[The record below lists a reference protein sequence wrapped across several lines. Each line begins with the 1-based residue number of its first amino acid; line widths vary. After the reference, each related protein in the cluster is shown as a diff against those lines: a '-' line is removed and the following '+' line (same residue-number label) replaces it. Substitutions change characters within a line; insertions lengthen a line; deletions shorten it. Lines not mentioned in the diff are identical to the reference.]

1 MRPTDI
7 VGFPMRTKLSI
18 VIVLSFCTAAF
29 AQTRPSTRA
38 DGKGS
43 EPTTQPQ
50 PSAEDHLTVTT
61 HSITLHGQELR
72 YETTAGTIAVHDDAG
87 KPRASFFFIAYRVLH
102 DPPYDVEKRP
112 VTFVFNGGPGSS
124 SVWLHLGTVGPMR
137 VNLDSEGNPGAP
149 PHKLLENQET
159 WLDAT
164 DLVFIDPIGT
174 GFSRPADGVDT
185 KQFWGVE
192 QDISSV
198 ADFIRLYLTRY
209 DRWSSP
215 KFLAGESYGTTRA
228 AGLSLY
234 LADHFGIDLNGIVL
248 ISTVLNFE
256 VIITDT
262 GNDLPYALFLPSY
275 TAIAAYHHKLAG
287 DLQSAP
293 DQAIASAEKWATSD
307 YMTDLAKGNQLT
319 ADERTAVAATLSQY
333 TSLPV
338 DFILKS
344 RLRISPEAFRKH
356 LLNDQEKI
364 IGRYDARLTAPDPTP
379 ATDDLSQDP
388 SDSLY
393 YPAYASAFNNYIRQE
408 LKFESDMP
416 YRVLAGAVIQSWDFN
431 TEGQDMGYT
440 DVSGRLAEAM
450 LQNPHLRV
458 LVCAGH
464 YDLATPFASVNYT
477 IQHMDLGRQINDRI
491 TQTYYPSGHMI
502 YQYEP
507 ARVKLRADVGQFM
520 AGATTP

>member
-1 MRPTDI
+1 MRRTDI
-7 VGFPMRTKLSI
+7 VGVPMRTKLSI
-18 VIVLSFCTAAF
+18 VIVLSFCAAAI
-29 AQTRPSTRA
+29 AQTRPTTRGEA
-38 DGKGS
+38 RAS
-43 EPTTQPQ
+43 EAATQ
-50 PSAEDHLTVTT
+50 PSAEDHLSVTT

-72 YETTAGTIAVHDDAG
+72 YETTAGTMMVHDDAG

-102 DPPYDVEKRP
+102 DPAYDVEKRP

-124 SVWLHLGTVGPMR
+124 SVWLQLGTVGPMR
-137 VNLDSEGNPGAP
+137 VNLDAEGNPGPP
-149 PHKLLENQET
+149 PHKLLENQQT

-174 GFSRPADGVDT
+174 GFSRPAEGVST
-185 KQFWGVE
+185 KEFWGVD

-248 ISTVLNFE
+248 ISTVLNFQ
-256 VIITDT
+256 VIIADT
-262 GNDLPYALFLPSY
+262 GNDLPFALFLPSY
-275 TAIAAYHHKLAG
+275 TAIAAYHHRLSG

-293 DQAIASAEKWATSD
+293 DQAIASAEKWATTD

-319 ADERTAVAATLSQY
+319 DDERAAVAKTLSQY

-364 IGRYDARLTAPDPTP
+364 LGRYDARITAPDPTP

-393 YPAYASAFNNYIRQE
+393 YPAYASAFNNYVRQD
-408 LKFESDMP
+408 LKFESDMA
-416 YRVLAGAVIQSWDFN
+416 YRVLAPVFPWDFN
-431 TEGQDMGYT
+431 VEGQDMGYT

-458 LVCAGH
+458 LVAAGH
-464 YDLATPFASVNYT
+464 YDLATPFASVDYT
-477 IQHMDLGRQINDRI
+477 VQHMDLGRQINDRI

-502 YQYEP
+502 YQYAP
-507 ARVKLRADVGQFM
+507 AREKLRGDVGQFIQT
-520 AGATTP
+520 ATTP